1 MPARDDIRALI
12 EQHLAQGPQPQDQG
26 GTRVGGLVPE
36 PTPWQQLTRAGG
48 TVPARL
54 GGETAPAAPITPFGM
69 IAAKPGREQDAPMGE
84 FAGGQAGIA
93 DIFAQVLGQDPESAM
108 GPVDTEEARTAA
120 RQAAA
125 PITSLAEEA
134 VPLQSPE
141 AGRQAEL
148 AEMLTTEVALAPLG
162 AGLGGKKPP
171 GKVATGVPTRGRTRR
186 MQRGELKSMKD
197 RVRERVRQ
205 EMADPEGRP
214 IGKDVE
220 VPDRI
225 VEQEVRTERLNQAM
239 MSERSAAGLGS
250 KPYEGYI
257 VPGEK
262 ALPHGASYREGIG
275 GVDLPEGGF
284 ESRPSRIT
292 TGAANRKA
300 MSATERKR
308 QVGHEVGHGNVH
320 QLSNQG
326 DATARWRANKHST
339 RDTVHNLAQSKKLK
353 DFAGEME
360 GRPSGPKNLDD
371 YITMRMHEANQVDS
385 TMALRQLK
393 ELRDLLK
400 QNRRF
405 EQSDLST
412 VNTWKHGTD
421 DTLKRRMKGQL
432 EMLGRV
438 EREMAE
444 EHAGGGVAGDAGR
457 QLKALDDAS
466 ERQLYRPGKTGLGRL
481 QHGADEGLADLLQ
494 QMSQTPETLTP
505 SARKILI
512 DAGFELPD
520 MSVFEEMGLHL
531 QE

>member
-12 EQHLAQGPQPQDQG
+12 EQHLALGPQPQDQG

-36 PTPWQQLTRAGG
+36 PTPWQQLARAGG

-84 FAGGQAGIA
+84 FSGGQAGIA
-93 DIFAQVLGQDPESAM
+93 DLFAQVLGQDPESAM
-108 GPVDTEEARTAA
+108 GPVDTEEARAAA

-148 AEMLTTEVALAPLG
+148 AEMLTTEAALAPLG
-162 AGLGGKKPP
+162 MGLGGKKPP
-171 GKVATGVPTRGRTRR
+171 GKAPTGVPTRGRTRR
-186 MQRGELKSMKD
+186 MGRGELKSMKD

-225 VEQEVRTERLNQAM
+225 VEQEVRAERMNQAM

-250 KPYEGYI
+250 KPYKGYI
-257 VPGEK
+257 VEGEE
-262 ALPHGASYREGIG
+262 ALPHGASYSEGIG
-275 GVDLPEGGF
+275 LADLPEGGF
-284 ESRPSRIT
+284 ESKPSRIV
-292 TGAANRKA
+292 TGEANRKA
-300 MSATERKR
+300 MNVAERKR

-326 DATARWRANKHST
+326 DATARWRTNKHAA
-339 RDTVHNLAQSKKLK
+339 RDTVHSQTQSVKLK
-353 DFAGEME
+353 DFATEME

-385 TMALRQLK
+385 ELGMRHLK
-393 ELRDLLK
+393 DLRDLLRN
-400 QNRRF
+400 NRKSGT
-405 EQSDLST
+405 SDLAT

-421 DTLKRRMKGQL
+421 STLNQRMKGQL
-432 EMLGRV
+432 EQLGRV
-438 EREMAE
+438 EREMAK
-444 EHAGGGVAGDAGR
+444 EHAAGGVAGDAGR

-494 QMSQTPETLTP
+494 QMSQSPETLTP

-512 DAGFELPD
+512 EAGFELPD
-520 MSVFEEMGLHL
+520 VSVFEEMGLHF